1 MRQGGGDKGEAE
13 RAKGENKTPNNI
25 DPNQVR
31 LQRRTDSVGAMKS
44 TLSPFFEEQN
54 KNLTIYTH

>member
-1 MRQGGGDKGEAE
+1 MRQGGGDKGEVE

-31 LQRRTDSVGAMKS
+31 LQRRTDLVGTMES
-44 TLSPFFEEQN
+44 TLSSSFEEQN
-54 KNLTIYTH
+54 KNLTICTH